1 MAPMGISISINDVS
15 KKFGERTALRKV
27 SANAA
32 SGRVLVVTG
41 QNGTG
46 KSTLL
51 KVVAGLIRP
60 STGEVR
66 YSDGTSTGD
75 AARFRD
81 RIGFISPELALYEE
95 LTALDNLAFFAGLKG
110 VQDPV
115 AAGEALLKR
124 VGLLDRADDPL
135 GSFSSGMKQRVKF
148 CFSLVNDPDVWLID
162 EPTANLDD
170 PGKELVYSLI
180 SERRRRSAIII
191 ATNEKEEVPLGDEAV
206 ILGK

>member
-66 YSDGTSTGD
+66 YSDGTSTRD

-170 PGKELVYSLI
+170 PGKELAYSLI
-180 SERRRRSAIII
+180 SERRGRSAIII

>member
-1 MAPMGISISINDVS
+1 MGISISINDVS

-180 SERRRRSAIII
+180 SERRGRSAIII

>member
-180 SERRRRSAIII
+180 SERRGRSAIII

>member
-1 MAPMGISISINDVS
+1 MALMGFSVSINDVS
-15 KKFGERTALRKV
+15 KRFGDRTALRKV
-27 SANAA
+27 SAAA
-32 SGRVLVVTG
+32 SFGKVLVVTG

-51 KVVAGLIRP
+51 KIVAGLIRP
-60 STGEVR
+60 STGSVQ
-66 YSDGTSTGD
+66 YSDGASSGD
-75 AARFRD
+75 AAQYMD
-81 RIGFISPELALYEE
+81 RIGFISPELALYDE

-110 VQDPV
+110 VEDPI

-124 VGLLDRADDPL
+124 VGLIDRADDPL

-148 CFSLVNDPDVWLID
+148 CFSLVNNPDVWLID

-180 SERRRRSAIII
+180 SERRGRSTIII
-191 ATNEKEEVPLGDEAV
+191 ATNEKEEVPLGDEVV